1 MLGPEQVFP
10 RREGDRIEHRSWR
23 ADLATALRYFPQGRR
38 RELRLQAEAEE
49 MARHFPRWLLTVTR
63 GRERVLCTSGVG
75 RTGATKCGGML
86 VFDRGLRCVACER
99 KVSSVSGA
107 SLAWF
112 GLLPPV
118 GIDGLHRLRDQLATR
133 PPPLHRVGRD
143 PRTGTYLLV
152 PLVALYPA
160 DFPEVAVRVAYL
172 PGFFQIPGV
181 PGEGP
186 SHQVHLLGGGFMCL
200 FAGGEWQ
207 RRMTCR
213 EVLQQR
219 AYAHVIK
226 LLNFADGKRAA
237 FAIVS

>member
-10 RREGDRIEHRSWR
+10 RRIGDHIEHRSWR
-23 ADLATALRYFPQGRR
+23 LDLATALRYFPQGRG

-49 MARHFPRWLLTVTR
+49 MARHFPRWLLTVSH
-63 GRERVLCTSGVG
+63 GRERVLC
-75 RTGATKCGGML
+75 RCGGML
-86 VFDRGLRCVACER
+86 VFDRGLRCVTCER
-99 KVSSVSGA
+99 KAPSTTGV

-118 GIDGLHRLRDQLATR
+118 GIDGLPRLRDRLAAR
-133 PPPLHRVGRD
+133 PPPLHRVGSD

-152 PLVALYPA
+152 PLLALYPA
-160 DFPEVAVRVAYL
+160 DFPEVALRVAYL

-181 PGEGP
+181 PGDGP

-207 RRMTCR
+207 RGLTCR

-226 LLNFADGKRAA
+226 LLNYAGGKRTA